1 MCLINF
7 QFDGHPKYK
16 LILAAN
22 RDEFYLRPTET
33 AHFWKDHPTLLAG
46 RDLMQMGTWL
56 GVTTSG
62 RIAALTNFRDPSVP
76 DADKIS
82 RGAIVRNFLSSD
94 IAPREFLENLVPV
107 DYAGFNL
114 LAGDANQL
122 FYYNNIDAKAEEVE
136 PGIHGLSNHFLDTP
150 WPKVVKGAMYLERY
164 LSDNQEIRIED
175 LFAFLQD
182 ADQADEGEHDP
193 GERSG
198 ESDDCEDGQRCGRH
212 DRGGWQLRLDGD
224 GVQRWP
230 QRCGQR
236 DGQRRC
242 SGRHDLRRHQRFAD
256 RDQ

>member
-33 AHFWKDHPTLLAG
+33 AHFWKDYPTLLAG

-94 IAPREFLENLVPV
+94 IAPREFLENLVPE

-150 WPKVVKGAMYLERY
+150 WPKVVKGTMYLERY

-182 ADQADEGEHDP
+182 ADQADEGELPDTGVGAQWERVLSPMFIHTPEYGTRSSTVLLVGHDGHITFAERVYEK
-193 GERSG
+193 GEVK
-198 ESDDCEDGQRCGRH
+198 EENVFEFQIA
-212 DRGGWQLRLDGD
+212 
-224 GVQRWP
+224 
-230 QRCGQR
+230 
-236 DGQRRC
+236 
-242 SGRHDLRRHQRFAD
+242 AD
-256 RDQ
+256 K

>member
-94 IAPREFLENLVPV
+94 IAPREFLENLVPE

-114 LAGDANQL
+114 LAGNANQL
-122 FYYNNIDAKAEEVE
+122 FYYNNLDAKAEEVE

-150 WPKVVKGAMYLERY
+150 WPKVVKGTMYLERY

-182 ADQADEGEHDP
+182 ADQADEGELPDTGVGAQWERVLSPMFILTPEYGTRSSTVLLVGHDGHITFAERVYEK
-193 GERSG
+193 GEVK
-198 ESDDCEDGQRCGRH
+198 EENVFEFQIA
-212 DRGGWQLRLDGD
+212 
-224 GVQRWP
+224 
-230 QRCGQR
+230 
-236 DGQRRC
+236 
-242 SGRHDLRRHQRFAD
+242 AD
-256 RDQ
+256 K

>member
-33 AHFWKDHPTLLAG
+33 ARFWKDHPTLLAG

-94 IAPREFLENLVPV
+94 IAPREFLENLVPE

-150 WPKVVKGAMYLERY
+150 WPKVVKGTMYLERY

-182 ADQADEGEHDP
+182 ADQADEGELPDTGVGAQWERVLSPMFIHTPEYGTRSSTVLLVGHDGHITFAERVYEK
-193 GERSG
+193 GEVK
-198 ESDDCEDGQRCGRH
+198 EENVFEFQIA
-212 DRGGWQLRLDGD
+212 
-224 GVQRWP
+224 
-230 QRCGQR
+230 
-236 DGQRRC
+236 
-242 SGRHDLRRHQRFAD
+242 AD
-256 RDQ
+256 K